1 MNQRQEIT
9 QKNGSKKML
18 NPSLGRLLIVDDE
31 AKLMAV
37 LRELL
42 TKHGYDAVGFTSGK
56 EALED
61 LKTQKFDLLLTD
73 LMMPE
78 MDGIAL
84 LRASLEID
92 PNLMAIMM
100 TAQGT
105 IETAVEAMKIGAFDY
120 VLKPF
125 QMSFLM
131 PVLSKAMG
139 VRRLKLGNA
148 QLRETVSSYELGKAI
163 AFTLD
168 LDEILKR
175 VADAALQQC
184 GADEVCVMLLTRPGD
199 ELYVALVRG
208 GNGEYSIGQC
218 VPIAQGIANWLG
230 PCHKPLLIN
239 DLCNVPTFAPVN
251 PGDHICS
258 AISMPMLT
266 GGKLVGVIN
275 VNSTKRRRS
284 FTLGETKALSI
295 LASMAASAL
304 ENVRLFGKVREAEE
318 KYRSIFENAVGGIYQ
333 MKPGKGFI
341 TANPALA
348 HMLGYESP
356 RQLLERVTD
365 IEHQIYVDPKRY
377 AEIERLLEKQGQIQG
392 VEYQVRRKDG
402 SVIWVSDSA
411 RTVRDGNGAILCY
424 EGTFE
429 DITLRKEAEEKV
441 HESLEKLQRT
451 LDGTVFALASTAEKR
466 DPYAAGHQQR
476 VAQLACAISREM
488 GLSESQ
494 IEGIRVAGILHD
506 IGKIYIPAEILSK
519 PGSITE
525 IEFQMIKTHP
535 QVGYDIL
542 KDIEFPWPVA
552 QITLQLHERMD
563 GSGYPGGLS
572 GEEILLEARILGV
585 ADMVETMASHRD
597 YLPALGIGK
606 ALEEISAKKGTSYDS
621 GVVDACLTLF
631 QKRGFKFE

>member
-1 MNQRQEIT
+1 
-9 QKNGSKKML
+9 
-18 NPSLGRLLIVDDE
+18 
-31 AKLMAV
+31 
-37 LRELL
+37 
-42 TKHGYDAVGFTSGK
+42 
-56 EALED
+56 
-61 LKTQKFDLLLTD
+61 
-73 LMMPE
+73 
-78 MDGIAL
+78 
-84 LRASLEID
+84 
-92 PNLMAIMM
+92 
-100 TAQGT
+100 
-105 IETAVEAMKIGAFDY
+105 
-120 VLKPF
+120 
-125 QMSFLM
+125 
-131 PVLSKAMG
+131 VLSRAME

-168 LDEILKR
+168 LNEILKK

-208 GNGEYSIGQC
+208 GNGEYSIGQR
-218 VPIAQGIANWLG
+218 VPIEQGIAGWQG
-230 PCHKPLLIN
+230 SRHKPLLIS
-239 DLCNVPTFAPVN
+239 DQCNVPTFALVN
-251 PGDHICS
+251 PGGQIHS
-258 AISMPMLT
+258 AISMPMLS
-266 GGKLVGVIN
+266 GGKMVGMLNIKA
-275 VNSTKRRRS
+275 TKRQHS

-318 KYRSIFENAVGGIYQ
+318 KYRSIFENAVEGIYQ

-348 HMLGYESP
+348 QMLGYESP

-377 AEIERLLEKQGQIQG
+377 DEIKRLLEKQGQIQG
-392 VEYQVRRKDG
+392 VECQVRRKDG

-411 RTVRDGNGAILCY
+411 RTVRNGNGAVLYY
-424 EGTFE
+424 EGTIE
-429 DITLRKEAEEKV
+429 DITSRKETEEKV

-466 DPYAAGHQQR
+466 DPYTAGHQQR
-476 VAQLACAISREM
+476 VAQLACAIAREM
-488 GLSESQ
+488 GLSKSK

-535 QVGYDIL
+535 QAGYDIL
-542 KDIEFPWPVA
+542 RDIEFPWPVA
-552 QITLQLHERMD
+552 QITLQHHERMD

-585 ADMVETMASHRD
+585 ADVVETMASHRD

-631 QKRGFKFE
+631 QKKGFKFE